1 MENTE
6 NTQNIPESLI
16 HIKNDDSDLLDA
28 YSKTVIDVVKKASN
42 AVVHISVKR
51 SGHPQKQNQQNQK
64 TDPLAT
70 GSGFLISS
78 DGYVVTNHH
87 VIENAVE
94 ILVTTHEGIENKAEL
109 IGHDAATDLAVLK
122 IFNGRFHPVSFADSD
137 KLQAGQLA
145 IAIGNPFGFQHTVTA
160 GVVSALGR
168 TLRTQSGRLI
178 DDVIQTDAALNP
190 GNSGGPLMDSSGRVI
205 GVNTAVIRMAQGLC
219 FAVSSNLAQFI
230 TSKIITEGKVKRA
243 FLGIVGQTI
252 NLTARMVSYNK
263 LEKPTGVYVTE
274 IVSTGKSYNSEL
286 FAGDI
291 IIGFNDKPVGSIDDL
306 HKLLDEKTI
315 GLRLQMTVLRGGIA
329 TNITVIPAEM
339 NV

>member
-1 MENTE
+1 MMENSQ
-6 NTQNIPESLI
+6 NTQNISISSPPDGN
-16 HIKNDDSDLLDA
+16 NDAGLLDS
-28 YSKTVIDVVKKASN
+28 YSKTVVDVVKKASN
-42 AVVHISVKR
+42 AVVHIRVKR
-51 SGHPQKQNQQNQK
+51 KLPAQNQQNNK
-64 TDPLAT
+64 IDPLAT

-78 DGYVVTNHH
+78 DGFVVTNHH
-87 VIENAVE
+87 VIENAEE
-94 ILVTTHEGIENKAEL
+94 ILVTTQDGIENKAEL
-109 IGHDAATDLAVLK
+109 IGHDAATDLAVIK
-122 IFNGRFHPVSFADSD
+122 IFNGNFHPVSFADSD

-168 TLRTQSGRLI
+168 TLRTQKGRLI

-252 NLTARMVSYNK
+252 NLSVRMVSYNK
-263 LEKPTGVYVTE
+263 LVKPTGVYVTE

-286 FAGDI
+286 FSGDI

-306 HKLLDEKTI
+306 HKLLDAGTI
-315 GLRLQMTVLRGGIA
+315 GQRLQMIVLRGGISKI
-329 TNITVIPAEM
+329 ITVIPAEM
-339 NV
+339 DM

>member
-1 MENTE
+1 MENLQNAE
-6 NTQNIPESLI
+6 NKTTSDLQSE
-16 HIKNDDSDLLDA
+16 KDDSGLLDS
-28 YSKTVIDVVKKASN
+28 YSKTVVDVVKKASN
-42 AVVHISVKR
+42 AVVHIRVKR
-51 SGHPQKQNQQNQK
+51 KLPAQNQQNNK
-64 TDPLAT
+64 IDPLAT

-78 DGYVVTNHH
+78 DGFVVTNHH
-87 VIENAVE
+87 VIENAEE
-94 ILVTTHEGIENKAEL
+94 IIVTTQDGIENKAEL
-109 IGHDAATDLAVLK
+109 IGHDSATDLAVIK
-122 IFNGRFHPVSFADSD
+122 IFNGNFHPVSFADSD

-168 TLRTQSGRLI
+168 TLRTQAGRLI

-230 TSKIITEGKVKRA
+230 TSKIINEGKIKRA
-243 FLGIVGQTI
+243 YLGIVGQTI
-252 NLTARMVSYNK
+252 NLSVKMVSDNK
-263 LEKPTGVYVTE
+263 PEKATGVYVTE
-274 IVSTGKSYNSEL
+274 IIPNTKAFNSEL
-286 FAGDI
+286 LAGDI

-315 GLRLQMTVLRGGIA
+315 GLGLQMLVLRGGIA
-329 TNITVIPAEM
+329 KKINVIPAEM
-339 NV
+339 NS

>member
-16 HIKNDDSDLLDA
+16 HIKNDDSVLLDA

-42 AVVHISVKR
+42 AVVHIRVKR
-51 SGHPQKQNQQNQK
+51 KLPAQNQQNNK
-64 TDPLAT
+64 IDPLAT

-78 DGYVVTNHH
+78 DGFVVTNHH
-87 VIENAVE
+87 VIENAEE
-94 ILVTTHEGIENKAEL
+94 IIVTTQDGIENKAEL
-109 IGHDAATDLAVLK
+109 IGHDAATDLAVIK
-122 IFNGRFHPVSFADSD
+122 IFNGIFHPVSFADSD

-168 TLRTQSGRLI
+168 TLRTQKGRLI

-306 HKLLDEKTI
+306 HKLLDETTI
-315 GLRLQMTVLRGGIA
+315 GQRLQMTVLRGGIA

-339 NV
+339 NI

>member
-1 MENTE
+1 MGNTE

-16 HIKNDDSDLLDA
+16 LHENEDSVLLDA

-42 AVVHISVKR
+42 AVVHIRVKR
-51 SGHPQKQNQQNQK
+51 KLPAQQQPNNK
-64 TDPLAT
+64 IDPLAT
-70 GSGFLISS
+70 GSGFVISS

-87 VIENAVE
+87 VIENAIE
-94 ILVTTHEGIENKAEL
+94 ILVTTQEGIENKAEL

-122 IFNGRFHPVSFADSD
+122 IFNGNFHPVSFADSD

-145 IAIGNPFGFQHTVTA
+145 IAIGNPFGFQQTVTA

-168 TLRTQSGRLI
+168 TLRTQTGRLI

-219 FAVSSNLAQFI
+219 FAVSSNLAQYI
-230 TSKIITEGKVKRA
+230 TNKIITEGKIKRA
-243 FLGIVGQTI
+243 YLGIVIQTI
-252 NLTARMVSYNK
+252 NLTAKMMLDHK

-274 IVSTGKSYNSEL
+274 IVSNGKPYNSEL

-291 IIGFNDKPVGSIDDL
+291 ILGLNGKPVGSIDDL
-306 HKLLDEKTI
+306 HKLLDTSTI
-315 GLRLQMTVLRGGIA
+315 GQRLQMMVLRGGISKM
-329 TNITVIPAEM
+329 ITVIPAEIDK
-339 NV
+339 

>member
-1 MENTE
+1 MESSDDLNKAPDSG
-6 NTQNIPESLI
+6 II
-16 HIKNDDSDLLDA
+16 NDISDGALLDS
-28 YSKTVIDVVKKASN
+28 YSKTVVNVTRKASN
-42 AVVHISVKR
+42 AVVHIRVKR
-51 SGHPQKQNQQNQK
+51 KIPAQKQQNNNF
-64 TDPLAT
+64 DPLAT

-87 VIENAVE
+87 VIENADE
-94 ILVTTHEGIENKAEL
+94 ILVTTHEGIENKAEI
-109 IGHDAATDLAVLK
+109 IGHDAATDLAVIK
-122 IFNGRFHPVSFADSD
+122 IFNGNFHPVSFADSD

-145 IAIGNPFGFQHTVTA
+145 IAIGNPFGFQHTVTT

-230 TSKIITEGKVKRA
+230 TSKIINEGKVKRA
-243 FLGIVGQTI
+243 YLGIIGQTI
-252 NLTARMVSYNK
+252 NLSARMISYNK

-274 IVSTGKSYNSEL
+274 TVSTGKSYNAEL
-286 FAGDI
+286 FSGDI
-291 IIGFNDKPVGSIDDL
+291 IIGFHNKPVGSIDDL
-306 HKLLDEKTI
+306 HKLLDENTI
-315 GLRLQMTVLRGGIA
+315 GQRLQMLVLRGGIA
-329 TNITVIPAEM
+329 RSITVIPAEM
-339 NV
+339 IP